1 MAWIESHQGT
11 DRHPKTRKFCRRLGL
26 SVPAAVGHL
35 HMFWWWAMDF
45 AEDGDIS
52 KFEAEDIADAMEY
65 DGDSEALLTAMID
78 AGFIDETQSGRA
90 IHDWYDYAGKLIER
104 RKNDALRKANSRKK
118 SGDILA
124 NSNNSPHDVQR
135 TTEGQPRDGVRNPNP
150 NHNLN
155 HNQEDI
161 KDLRPEP
168 PAAGQDDASPKTP
181 ADESGK
187 KKKKKPEYAPDS
199 TYYKM
204 AVYFKQK
211 IDEMA
216 AKEGLTHLT
225 DRTNLQTW
233 ADDFRKLVE
242 LDKQSDPNLIK
253 SVMDWVVNDEFWKSN
268 VLSAEKF
275 RAQYPKLV
283 IAMRRKSSG
292 VQPGTNNRSSKP
304 YIPIVDGSDAPAPPT
319 PEEFAELMKLAEER
333 MQDEKRR
340 TENGQPVAK

>member
-45 AEDGDIS
+45 AADGDIT
-52 KFEAEDIADAMEY
+52 KFEPEDIADAMEY
-65 DGDSEALLTAMID
+65 DGDPQALIDALTD
-78 AGFIDETQSGRA
+78 AGFIDQTEAGRV

-104 RKNDALRKANSRKK
+104 RKNDAQRKAMSRRKAADVQK
-118 SGDILA
+118 DSE
-124 NSNNSPHDVQR
+124 NSPTDVQR
-135 TTEGQPRDGVRNPNP
+135 TSEGQPRDGVRNHNL
-150 NHNLN
+150 NLN
-155 HNQEDI
+155 HNQKDI
-161 KDLRPEP
+161 KDLCPEP
-168 PAAGQDDASPKTP
+168 PSAAPDN
-181 ADESGK
+181 ADSETSDNGSVKRK
-187 KKKKKPEYAPDS
+187 KKRPEYAPDS
-199 TYYKM
+199 TYYRM

-211 IDEMA
+211 IDGMA
-216 AKEGLTHLT
+216 EKEGLTHLT

-242 LDKQSDPNLIK
+242 LDKQSDQNLIK

-292 VQPGTNNRSSKP
+292 VQPGTNNRSNKP
-304 YIPIVDGSDAPAPPT
+304 YIPIVDGLDAPTPPT
-319 PEEFAELMKLAEER
+319 PEEMDEMMKLAERLQAKNRGAEYG
-333 MQDEKRR
+333 
-340 TENGQPVAK
+340 TPVAK

>member
-45 AEDGDIS
+45 ADDGDIS
-52 KFEAEDIADAMEY
+52 KFEPEDIADAMEY

-78 AGFIDETQSGRA
+78 AGFIDQTETGRV

-104 RKNDALRKANSRKK
+104 RKNDAQRKANSRRKPTEVRAE
-118 SGDILA
+118 SESDPI
-124 NSNNSPHDVQR
+124 DVQR
-135 TTEGQPRDGVRNPNP
+135 TSEGHPRDGVRNP

-168 PAAGQDDASPKTP
+168 PTADQDDAPLEPP
-181 ADESGK
+181 ADGSGTRK
-187 KKKKKPEYAPDS
+187 KKRPEYSPDS

-211 IDEMA
+211 IDDMA
-216 AKEGLTHLT
+216 STEGLTHLT
-225 DRTNLQTW
+225 DRTNLHTW

-242 LDKQSDPNLIK
+242 LDKQSDTNLIR
-253 SVMDWVVNDEFWKSN
+253 SVMDWVVLDDFWKGN

-275 RAQYPKLV
+275 RAQFPKLV
-283 IAMRRKSSG
+283 MAMRRKSTGGQSST
-292 VQPGTNNRSSKP
+292 QNRSSKP
-304 YIPIVDGSDAPAPPT
+304 HIPIVDGSDVPAPPT
-319 PEEFAELMKLAEER
+319 PEEMAEMIKLAERLQAKNRGAEYG
-333 MQDEKRR
+333 
-340 TENGQPVAK
+340 TPVAK